1 MLWYTLNE
9 SQLSSTAH
17 QLVINQNN
25 EILISPAS
33 YREIAIKISIGK
45 LILHQVR
52 IKSVIL
58 TLELSQQWSL
68 MNISDLNN
76 LKSLC

>member
-25 EILISPAS
+25 EILISLAS